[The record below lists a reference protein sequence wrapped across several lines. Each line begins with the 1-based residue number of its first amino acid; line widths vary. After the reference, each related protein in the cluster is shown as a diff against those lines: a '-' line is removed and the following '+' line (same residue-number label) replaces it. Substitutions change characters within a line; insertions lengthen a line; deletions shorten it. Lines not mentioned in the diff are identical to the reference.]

1 MQLLSEDSL
10 FIQDEMANIEL
21 SPGKVESIAEKEK
34 GQSSE
39 QTLIQQLS
47 NPKIEISDDLD
58 EVSLRDVF
66 VRIKEEVEKLE
77 EEEEAMK
84 EVHSEKT
91 ETPPQ
96 APLPDDTFKSRIK
109 QILGARYGILLPTVL
124 QQIRDITPHK
134 KAGEAGSYS
143 TIKQVQAV
151 KNSKEVVSY
160 LTFRKEHNDI
170 LNRLKSKHVK
180 LNSFKRKEELRE
192 DAKVKKKEGS
202 PIEAKASVQTH
213 HVINTPAILANTLSK
228 IDVVKLKPQAVQAEM
243 SKSTEVLSQRQSN
256 DSLPMTQS
264 LERIPPIGLLLDKQQ
279 SAVSRKHTQEK
290 PKISLKQ
297 PIFKVQQ
304 KEQGRN
310 NSNSLSR
317 SPKNNDVSQDFK
329 LRNADMKA
337 INPSSMIEINEQHD
351 FQVDELE
358 ATMAPS

>member
-1 MQLLSEDSL
+1 M
-10 FIQDEMANIEL
+10 
-21 SPGKVESIAEKEK
+21 
-34 GQSSE
+34 
-39 QTLIQQLS
+39 
-47 NPKIEISDDLD
+47 
-58 EVSLRDVF
+58 
-66 VRIKEEVEKLE
+66 
-77 EEEEAMK
+77 
-84 EVHSEKT
+84 
-91 ETPPQ
+91 
-96 APLPDDTFKSRIK
+96 
-109 QILGARYGILLPTVL
+109 
-124 QQIRDITPHK
+124 
-134 KAGEAGSYS
+134 
-143 TIKQVQAV
+143 
-151 KNSKEVVSY
+151 
-160 LTFRKEHNDI
+160 
-170 LNRLKSKHVK
+170 
-180 LNSFKRKEELRE
+180 
-192 DAKVKKKEGS
+192 
-202 PIEAKASVQTH
+202 
-213 HVINTPAILANTLSK
+213 INTPAILADTLSK

-264 LERIPPIGLLLDKQQ
+264 LERMPPIGLLLDKQQ